1 VQVSGRSTRRAALG
15 LGVLAGVSALVACGS
30 SEETSATEVAA
41 PAEVTAKK
49 AEATT
54 NAAATEPVVTNPTEA
69 IARLKEGAARFAA
82 GSVNHPDQS
91 ISYRASLAKGQHP
104 FAVVLSCADS
114 RVPPEIVFDQGLGD
128 LFVCRTAG
136 QVVDNAVLGSI
147 QYGIAELKIPL
158 IVVLGHEKCGAVKA
172 TVEAVEKKSG
182 KMGNDI
188 DALVAAIKPVVKAAE
203 KTEPADLIDTVVRL
217 NAKTIAAALSKKPVL
232 GAAVKAGKLKV
243 VGARYDLDEG
253 QVTFI

>member
-1 VQVSGRSTRRAALG
+1 MQVSGGSTRRAALG
-15 LGVLAGVSALVACGS
+15 LGVVAGVSALFGCGS
-30 SEETSATEVAA
+30 SDETTAAEGAT
-41 PAEVTAKK
+41 PATVTAKQADTTK
-49 AEATT
+49 A
-54 NAAATEPVVTNPTEA
+54 AAATEPIVTSPAEA
-69 IARLKEGAARFAA
+69 ISRLKEGAARFSS

-91 ISYRASLAKGQHP
+91 VSYRAGLAKGQHP

-136 QVVDNAVLGSI
+136 QVVDDAVLGSI
-147 QYGIAELKIPL
+147 QYGVAELKIPL

-172 TVEAVEKKSG
+172 TVEAYEKKSG

-188 DALVAAIKPVVKAAE
+188 DTLVAAIKPVVRAAA
-203 KTEPADLIDTVVRL
+203 KTEPKDLVDAVVRL
-217 NAKTIAAALSKKPVL
+217 NAKTVAAALGRKPVL
-232 GAAVKAGKLKV
+232 RDAVRAGSLKI

>member
-1 VQVSGRSTRRAALG
+1 VQDSGRTTRRAALG
-15 LGVLAGVSALVACGS
+15 LGVLAGVGALVGCGS
-30 SEETSATEVAA
+30 SDETTATERGT
-41 PAEVTAKK
+41 PAKVTAKH
-49 AEATT
+49 
-54 NAAATEPVVTNPTEA
+54 AAATGTAAAAEPTVTNPAEA
-69 IARLKEGAARFAA
+69 IARLKEGAARFAS
-82 GSVNHPDQS
+82 GGVNHPDQS
-91 ISYRASLAKGQHP
+91 VSYRTSLAKGQHP

-188 DALVAAIKPVVKAAE
+188 DALVAAIKPAVLAAE
-203 KTEPADLIDTVVRL
+203 KTEPKDLVDAAVRL
-217 NAKTIAAALSKKPVL
+217 NAKSIAAGLSKKPVL
-232 GAAVKAGKLKV
+232 SAAVKAGSLKV

-253 QVTFI
+253 KVAFI